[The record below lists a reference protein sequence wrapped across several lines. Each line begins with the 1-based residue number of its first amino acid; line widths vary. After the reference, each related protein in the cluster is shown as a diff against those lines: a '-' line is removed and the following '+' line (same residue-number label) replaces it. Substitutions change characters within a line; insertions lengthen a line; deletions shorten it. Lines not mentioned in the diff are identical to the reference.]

1 MKGNSKIEVEK
12 VSAVVVRP
20 TLTDRIRQA
29 QDKDEILKK
38 TRAKV
43 ESGKETYFHID
54 P

>member
-1 MKGNSKIEVEK
+1 M
-12 VSAVVVRP
+12 RP

-54 P
+54 PEGALRFGNRICVPNE